1 MCICIYKIMLLDSMC
16 LLKKKIILCV
26 YIWMWYFYVGDYVW
40 IFVELVIVFYLYVI
54 FLYIMGMFIV
64 CGLIIWGK

>member
-16 LLKKKIILCV
+16 LLKKNILCV

>member
-1 MCICIYKIMLLDSMC
+1 MCICIYKMLLDSMC
-16 LLKKKIILCV
+16 LLKKIIIFCV